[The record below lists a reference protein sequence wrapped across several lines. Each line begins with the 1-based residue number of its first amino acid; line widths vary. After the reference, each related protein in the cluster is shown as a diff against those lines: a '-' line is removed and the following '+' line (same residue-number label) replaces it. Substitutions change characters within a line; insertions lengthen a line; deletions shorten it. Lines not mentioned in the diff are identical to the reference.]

1 MKIIN
6 LTEQPDVIPVIAKW
20 HFDEWGH
27 LYPGETL
34 ADFVQ
39 GLHQCLDDSLVPVT
53 WLLVD
58 EQNVVGTASLVEQDM
73 ETNIELGPWLANVY
87 LIPAIRG
94 QGIGSWLIREV
105 MSLAKQR
112 GISELV
118 LFTEGQSW
126 FYETLG
132 WQVLKTETYHGETVS
147 VMGVNLAS
155 L

>member
-27 LYPGETL
+27 LYPGETV
-34 ADFVQ
+34 ADFEPE
-39 GLHQCLDDSLVPVT
+39 LRRCLGSSPIPVT

-73 ETNIELGPWLANVY
+73 DTNKELGPWLANVY
-87 LIPAIRG
+87 LIPEIRG
-94 QGIGSWLIREV
+94 QGIGSCFIREV
-105 MSLAKQR
+105 MSFAKLR

-118 LFTEGQSW
+118 LFTEGQSR
-126 FYETLG
+126 FYKTLG
-132 WQVLKTETYHGETVS
+132 WQVLKTEPYHGETVS
-147 VMGVNLAS
+147 VMGVNLTS
-155 L
+155 